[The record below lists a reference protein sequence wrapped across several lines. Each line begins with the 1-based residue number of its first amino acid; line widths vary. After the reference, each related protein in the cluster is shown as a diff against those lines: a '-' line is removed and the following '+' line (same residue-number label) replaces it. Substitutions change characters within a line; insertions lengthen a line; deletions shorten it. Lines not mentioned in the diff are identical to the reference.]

1 MPPLVPPT
9 PHRPLGNASELVPH
23 DLRECDSLA
32 ARRSRPGSAANCVA
46 RRLTARSP
54 VFSLPGT
61 CNAARARPAAV
72 VVVGG
77 DVSGVAA
84 CMCPAASLALP
95 SVASVASECLRSVLN
110 GAAVSRHSRPVSS
123 ADGKA
128 ARRQGGTL
136 ARARAERRA
145 LRLAAQRISR
155 AGGAAVQP
163 SP

>member
-46 RRLTARSP
+46 RRLTGRSP

-84 CMCPAASLALP
+84 CMCPAASPALP
-95 SVASVASECLRSVLN
+95 SVAGLRGL
-110 GAAVSRHSRPVSS
+110 
-123 ADGKA
+123 
-128 ARRQGGTL
+128 
-136 ARARAERRA
+136 RA
-145 LRLAAQRISR
+145 
-155 AGGAAVQP
+155 
-163 SP
+163 

>member
-84 CMCPAASLALP
+84 CMCPAASPALP
-95 SVASVASECLRSVLN
+95 SVAGLRGL
-110 GAAVSRHSRPVSS
+110 
-123 ADGKA
+123 
-128 ARRQGGTL
+128 
-136 ARARAERRA
+136 RA
-145 LRLAAQRISR
+145 
-155 AGGAAVQP
+155 
-163 SP
+163 